1 MKDFPLIR
9 SPKGAAVSTLLMV
22 LPLLLLSGSALGGMY
37 AVLLVL
43 YLLPTAACLSAAV
56 SGLMPMALG
65 AAAGLFAMY
74 RLFGNQ
80 GLLLSS
86 VYLLPILALFLLA
99 VSLRI
104 PFRQVCPVMIGV
116 HAAALAG
123 CFLLVQSW
131 TGGRLYE
138 AAGEQAAA
146 LMSRWEL
153 GDTMLYQLYSM
164 GMIDLPESLE
174 GAALMPVLGGYVL
187 SAAARQDL
195 LLSLSTMITRTLSL
209 LVPNVIVTQS
219 ILGGVACLLLP
230 LRFGYIAAE
239 KRAYLAAPREEAG
252 EGRREGED
260 EGEAAPAAPPV
271 DFPTLD
277 MPRFETWHLPRGMG
291 WQVGLLL
298 LAGYLLRSS
307 AHPTAAIAGT
317 VLYSA
322 GHAVFSIQG
331 AALVNFMQ
339 KSKGTRRGWRV
350 IVPILLLL
358 FSLLVFIGIF
368 DQISNIRRLRKPR
381 EPKEEI

>member
-9 SPKGAAVSTLLMV
+9 SPKAAAVSTLLMV

-80 GLLLSS
+80 GLVLAS

-104 PFRQVCPVMIGV
+104 PFRQACPAMIGV
-116 HAAALAG
+116 HAALLAG

-138 AAGEQAAA
+138 AAGEQAAV
-146 LMSRWEL
+146 LMSRWDL

-174 GAALMPVLGGYVL
+174 GSALMPVL
-187 SAAARQDL
+187 A
-195 LLSLSTMITRTLSL
+195 
-209 LVPNVIVTQS
+209 
-219 ILGGVACLLLP
+219 
-230 LRFGYIAAE
+230 
-239 KRAYLAAPREEAG
+239 
-252 EGRREGED
+252 
-260 EGEAAPAAPPV
+260 
-271 DFPTLD
+271 
-277 MPRFETWHLPRGMG
+277 
-291 WQVGLLL
+291 
-298 LAGYLLRSS
+298 
-307 AHPTAAIAGT
+307 
-317 VLYSA
+317 
-322 GHAVFSIQG
+322 
-331 AALVNFMQ
+331 
-339 KSKGTRRGWRV
+339 
-350 IVPILLLL
+350 
-358 FSLLVFIGIF
+358 
-368 DQISNIRRLRKPR
+368 
-381 EPKEEI
+381 